1 MARFTDKVVLVTGA
15 LGGIGSATARRFA
28 AEGALLALTDIGKT
42 ADDVP
47 AALVARLPWPTGWAF
62 WPADLSK
69 PADVDTLFTE
79 VLEAL
84 RAAGRAGERGRLRP
98 RQRRAAGETHPRTA
112 AQEPGHEPGELPALL
127 PVGGDA

>member
-1 MARFTDKVVLVTGA
+1 MGRFTGKVVLVTGA

-47 AALVARLPWPTGWAF
+47 AALVAGAADWDSWPTGWAF

-69 PADVDTLFTE
+69 PDDRARLVADGKPWVTGIKPKTTNRS
-79 VLEAL
+79 VY
-84 RAAGRAGERGRLRP
+84 AGGY
-98 RQRRAAGETHPRTA
+98 
-112 AQEPGHEPGELPALL
+112 
-127 PVGGDA
+127 